1 MKSKLFIAIAILGL
15 GLFSSC
21 AKFPQ
26 TQFDATTAAIQTA
39 KEAGADVYVPQVYQ
53 ALTDSLKSATI
64 KAEAVKAKWFLPS
77 YTEVNALLT
86 ATLDSANKAKVKVE
100 IRKTELKVEND
111 TLIAEVKALLV
122 TNKELLAKAP
132 KGKDG
137 KAALIA
143 IATELAVVETT
154 LTDVEALEKNGDLL
168 EANSKIKAANEKALA
183 INAEL
188 ETAIAKTGIKTVKKA
203 IVTKTKVK
211 K

>member
-1 MKSKLFIAIAILGL
+1 MKKLFLIALMGIAL
-15 GLFSSC
+15 LFSSC

-26 TQFDATTAAIQTA
+26 AQFDTTTAAIQTA
-39 KEAGADVYVPQVYQ
+39 KTAGADVYVPQVYQ
-53 ALTDSLKSATI
+53 ALTDSLKSATV
-64 KAEAVKAKWFLPS
+64 KAEAVKAKWLFPS
-77 YTEVNALLT
+77 YKEVNALLAGTTEEAGKAVTKVGVRKAELT
-86 ATLDSANKAKVKVE
+86 AENTKLSTEVCTLVESNKA
-100 IRKTELKVEND
+100 
-111 TLIAEVKALLV
+111 
-122 TNKELLAKAP
+122 LLAKAP

-143 IATELAVVETT
+143 ISTELSVVETT

-203 IVTKTKVK
+203 IVTKTKIK

>member
-122 TNKELLAKAP
+122 TDKELLAKAP

-137 KAALIA
+137 KAALNA
-143 IATELAVVETT
+143 IETELSVVEISISEAETLSTT
-154 LTDVEALEKNGDLL
+154 DLL
-168 EANSKIKAANEKALA
+168 GANSKLKASKDKALS
-183 INAEL
+183 IKSEL
-188 ETAIAKTGIKTVKKA
+188 ENAIG
-203 IVTKTKVK
+203 KTKLELVIEK
-211 K
+211 TK

>member
-137 KAALIA
+137 KAALNA
-143 IATELAVVETT
+143 IETELSVVEISISEAETLSTT
-154 LTDVEALEKNGDLL
+154 DLL
-168 EANSKIKAANEKALA
+168 GANSKLKASKDKALS
-183 INAEL
+183 IKSEL
-188 ETAIAKTGIKTVKKA
+188 ENAIG
-203 IVTKTKVK
+203 KTKLELVIEK
-211 K
+211 TK

>member
-26 TQFDATTAAIQTA
+26 TQFDATTASIQTA
-39 KEAGADVYVPQVYQ
+39 KEAGADIYVPQVYQ

-122 TNKELLAKAP
+122 TDKELLAKAP

-137 KAALIA
+137 KAALNA
-143 IATELAVVETT
+143 IETELSVVEISISEAETLSTT
-154 LTDVEALEKNGDLL
+154 DLL
-168 EANSKIKAANEKALA
+168 GANSKLKASKDKALS
-183 INAEL
+183 IKSEL
-188 ETAIAKTGIKTVKKA
+188 ENAIG
-203 IVTKTKVK
+203 KTKLELVLEK
-211 K
+211 TK